1 MTFENELGKFT
12 QSSFQMLIIFYC
24 WAVPCRPIKPYVCSA
39 SRLKKEPG
47 VSNRDTNGLM
57 EGGVYTSETRS
68 WTDTPLCAVDNRQVT
83 VKVFAPRE
91 KERLPVIGR
100 VT

>member
-1 MTFENELGKFT
+1 MHGDICSFLKYTIDLNFKKLMTFENELGKFT

-47 VSNRDTNGLM
+47 VSDRDICGLM
-57 EGGVYTSETRS
+57 DGVGGSY
-68 WTDTPLCAVDNRQVT
+68 L
-83 VKVFAPRE
+83 
-91 KERLPVIGR
+91 
-100 VT
+100 